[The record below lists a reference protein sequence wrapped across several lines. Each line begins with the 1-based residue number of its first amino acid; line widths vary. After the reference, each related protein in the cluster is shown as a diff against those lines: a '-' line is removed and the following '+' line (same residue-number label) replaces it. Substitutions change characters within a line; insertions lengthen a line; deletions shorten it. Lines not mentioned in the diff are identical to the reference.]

1 MDNAKKF
8 YINGEWVDPIGTE
21 TMDVINPATEEPIC
35 AIALGNSA
43 DVDRAVAA
51 AKAAFE
57 TFSQTTR
64 RAHRALE
71 KITSAMARMGDIAA
85 AVSQEMGAPGAGQ
98 CGAGAGGGLGH
109 LMYTFNALKE
119 FFEQMVAGNKIV
131 REPIGVCG
139 LITP

>member
-51 AKAAFE
+51 ARLPSRPSRKLRGRSASPFWRK
-57 TFSQTTR
+57 SSVLQG
-64 RAHRALE
+64 AH
-71 KITSAMARMGDIAA
+71 G
-85 AVSQEMGAPGAGQ
+85 
-98 CGAGAGGGLGH
+98 
-109 LMYTFNALKE
+109 
-119 FFEQMVAGNKIV
+119 
-131 REPIGVCG
+131 
-139 LITP
+139 